1 MRDHFKMM
9 ASYNAWS
16 NARLY
21 ATVAELSDADY
32 RADLGAFFKSV
43 HGTLNH
49 ILVADQIWMN
59 RFSGSGPLPT
69 ALDQVLH
76 EDFAPLQTARSQED
90 QRIVAFADALTD
102 DAIAGHFHYY
112 PLTEPDR
119 HISQPLGPA
128 LSHFFNHQTHHRG
141 QVHTLLTRLT
151 GEAPSLDLIYFQR
164 ETGTGLS

>member
-1 MRDHFKMM
+1 MRDHFRMM

-21 ATVAELSDADY
+21 ATVADLPDADY

-49 ILVADQIWMN
+49 ILVADQVWLN
-59 RFSGSGPLPT
+59 RFSGNGPLPT
-69 ALDQVLH
+69 ALDQILY
-76 EDFAPLQTARSQED
+76 EDFEPLHAARTEED
-90 QRIVAFADALTD
+90 QRIVAFVDGLTD
-102 DAIAGHFHYY
+102 EAIAGYFSYH
-112 PLTEPDR
+112 PLTDPDR

-128 LSHFFNHQTHHRG
+128 LAHFFNHHTHHRG
-141 QVHTLLTRLT
+141 QVHALLTRLT

-164 ETGTGLS
+164 ETGIGLH